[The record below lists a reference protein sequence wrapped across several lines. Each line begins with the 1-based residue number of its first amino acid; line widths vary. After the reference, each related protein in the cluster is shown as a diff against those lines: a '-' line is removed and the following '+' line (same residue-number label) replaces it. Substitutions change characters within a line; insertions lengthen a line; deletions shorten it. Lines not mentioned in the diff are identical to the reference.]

1 MPVLQA
7 AHGTQGDRH
16 GTVHGAGSACAAGW
30 FTTRMVPAKAWYRS
44 VVPGAAGAARHSWS
58 TGLQATLRARSAQ

>member
-16 GTVHGAGSACAAGW
+16 GTVHGAGSACVAGW
-30 FTTRMVPAKAWYRS
+30 FTARMVPAKAWYRS
-44 VVPGAAGAARHSWS
+44 VVPGAAGAA
-58 TGLQATLRARSAQ
+58 